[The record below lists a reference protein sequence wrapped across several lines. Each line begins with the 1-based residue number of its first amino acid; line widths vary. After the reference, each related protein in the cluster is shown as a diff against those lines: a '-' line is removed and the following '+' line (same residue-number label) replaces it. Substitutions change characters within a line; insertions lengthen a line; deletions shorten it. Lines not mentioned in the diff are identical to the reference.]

1 MVLFC
6 IFEWTNERNKD
17 EYFFLAGSK
26 VVALIIR
33 CSVASA
39 TAASTRSNSAYAQ
52 HAAIMASVA
61 KDAEE
66 VKQTLLIAH
75 TGERLRQIFDWTL
88 TSIDDDVSSFTKKL
102 TEMEMD
108 LFLAGSAASNAAAS
122 WKIYGSRRI
131 IVSKAALRERL
142 ARKRASMTATPE
154 MSRVGRARMVS
165 PDHLVPIGG
174 LSSTK
179 RSRTL

>member
-1 MVLFC
+1 M
-6 IFEWTNERNKD
+6 
-17 EYFFLAGSK
+17 
-26 VVALIIR
+26 R
-33 CSVASA
+33 CSAASA

-108 LFLAGSAASNAAAS
+108 LFLAGSAASSAAAS
-122 WKIYGSRRI
+122 WKIFGSRRI
-131 IVSKAALRERL
+131 IVSKAALRERS

-154 MSRVGRARMVS
+154 ISKVGRARMVS
-165 PDHLVPIGG
+165 PDQLVPIG
-174 LSSTK
+174 SFNSAK